1 VAFVLLGFPLRL
13 TIAMH
18 PKTYD
23 YFLYAFDASLGWQ
36 PSFWMG
42 RAFQA
47 HAPLRLASAI
57 TYDIILIV
65 IACFY
70 FAQIAGRKR
79 FQVDVIKL
87 FLGTL
92 FVGTMLYHLCPAA
105 GPIYAFGKAFP
116 LHEPDISSILSQ
128 TILLNHGPRNAMPS
142 LHLACALLVW
152 WNSRP
157 WGNWGR
163 VLAGAF
169 LLLTTFA
176 TLGLGEHYLIDLVVA
191 VPFSVA
197 VSAACTGSVPMQ
209 SIERRLALAGGG
221 LLTLVWLLLFRSAVK
236 WAPGFSIVSW
246 LLVLGT
252 LGISI
257 VLQHR
262 LSKVAAG

>member
-1 VAFVLLGFPLRL
+1 
-13 TIAMH
+13 
-18 PKTYD
+18 
-23 YFLYAFDASLGWQ
+23 
-36 PSFWMG
+36 MG

-47 HAPLRLASAI
+47 YAPLRLASAI
-57 TYDIILIV
+57 TYDIILLV

-70 FAQIAGRKR
+70 FAQVAGRKR
-79 FQVDVIKL
+79 FHVDVVKL

-105 GPIYAFGKAFP
+105 GPIYTFGSAFP
-116 LHEPDISSILSQ
+116 QHEPPVSSQ
-128 TILLNHGPRNAMPS
+128 MILLTQGPRNAMPS

-152 WNSRP
+152 WNSRL

-209 SIERRLALAGGG
+209 SMERRLALAGGG

-257 VLQHR
+257 VLHHR
-262 LSKVAAG
+262 LSKVAAS